1 MTLFQGTASSPRETA
16 EAFGHMISLFGAVG
30 DYALGNPAGYGP
42 RIGSL
47 AAAIA
52 QIGGCT
58 PEECNSIYIAGIL
71 HGIGALG
78 NGGLRKSDA
87 LPPRA
92 AMMERWNIPATGAQL
107 CERIPGLP
115 KDTPDLVRWHTE
127 AWDGTGYPDQLR
139 WHGIPRAAQYLHI
152 AEMFAA
158 HEDPEDALVKIQE
171 ASGRIFSPDEVRTFV
186 MWFHTFGG
194 EVELQEMPSTA
205 LSPDATSIGKTL
217 SILSEA
223 IDAHNGTRGR
233 GERIARRAAATAS
246 VLKVDARASE
256 LLDASA
262 RLFGIGEMNSAE
274 LEWHQFD
281 PLAALGRDLRA
292 TNASLAAQI
301 VGAVSPFSD
310 LEPVLRSRAEW
321 FDGTGLPDR
330 LRSDAIPLPAR
341 ILSVCI
347 AHDALDEAHRTHIRD
362 DRTTPLER
370 METAAGTQFDPA
382 VVRAYTEALKAKA

>member
-1 MTLFQGTASSPRETA
+1 MTLFQGTASTPSETA
-16 EAFGHMISLFGAVG
+16 EAFGHMVSLFGAVG

-52 QIGGCT
+52 QIGGCG
-58 PEECNSIYIAGIL
+58 PQECDTIHVAGTL

-92 AMMERWNIPATGAQL
+92 AMMERWNIPATGAL
-107 CERIPGLP
+107 ICEHISGLP
-115 KDTPDLVRWHTE
+115 KDTADLVRWHAE

-139 WHGIPRAAQYLHI
+139 WHGIPRAAQFLHI
-152 AEMFAA
+152 AEMFAE
-158 HEDPEDALVKIQE
+158 HDEPEDALVRIQE
-171 ASGRIFSPDEVRTFV
+171 SSGRIFSPDEVRTFV

-194 EVELQEMPSTA
+194 EIEPREFPFAA
-205 LSPDATSIGKTL
+205 LTPDATSITKVLTL
-217 SILSEA
+217 LSEA

-233 GERIARRAAATAS
+233 ADRIAQRSAATAAL
-246 VLKVDARASE
+246 LKLNAHESG
-256 LLDASA
+256 LLNACA
-262 RLFGIGEMNSAE
+262 RLFGIGEMSSAE
-274 LEWHQFD
+274 LEWHRFD
-281 PLAALGRDLRA
+281 PLAGLGRELRA
-292 TNASLAAQI
+292 THANESAQI
-301 VGAVSPFSD
+301 VGALPPFEE
-310 LEPVLRSRAEW
+310 LMPILRARGEW
-321 FDGTGLPDR
+321 FDGTGLPYR
-330 LRSDAIPLPAR
+330 LRSEKIPMPAR

-370 METAAGTQFDPA
+370 MESAAGTQFDPV
-382 VVRAYTEALKAKA
+382 VVRAYTDALKAKA

>member
-1 MTLFQGTASSPRETA
+1 MTLFQGTASTPSETG

-42 RIGSL
+42 QIGSL

-52 QIGGCT
+52 QIGGCEPQQCDT
-58 PEECNSIYIAGIL
+58 IQLAGVL

-92 AMMERWNIPATGAQL
+92 AMMERWNIPATGAL
-107 CERIPGLP
+107 MCEQIPGLP
-115 KDTPDLVRWHTE
+115 KDTADIVRWHAE

-139 WHGIPRAAQYLHI
+139 WHGIPRAAQLLHI
-152 AEMFAA
+152 AEMFVE
-158 HEDPEDALVKIQE
+158 HDEPEDALAKIQE
-171 ASGRIFSPDEVRTFV
+171 SSGRIFSPDEVRTFV
-186 MWFHTFGG
+186 MWFHSFGG
-194 EVELQEMPSTA
+194 EIQPRQFPAAALTA
-205 LSPDATSIGKTL
+205 GPASHTKVLAL
-217 SILSEA
+217 LSEA

-233 GERIARRAAATAS
+233 AERIAERCAATAAL
-246 VLKVDARASE
+246 LKLDAHESE
-256 LLDASA
+256 LLNASA
-262 RLFGIGEMNSAE
+262 RLFGIGEMSAAE
-274 LEWHQFD
+274 LEWHRFD
-281 PLAALGRDLRA
+281 PLAGLGRELRA
-292 TNASLAAQI
+292 RHAVESAQV
-301 VGAVSPFSD
+301 VGALAPFKE
-310 LEPVLRSRAEW
+310 LIPILRARGEW

-330 LRSDAIPLPAR
+330 LRSEKIPMPSR

-347 AHDALDEAHRTHIRD
+347 AHDAVDEAHRTHIRD

-370 METAAGTQFDPA
+370 MEWAAGTQFDPA